1 MNIAV
6 YLEKDLV
13 FPCGKWAWEEG
24 WQLVSGYG
32 AVEEGGRLKLDQQ
45 LWYHMWIHTVWFTTH
60 VVT

>member
-13 FPCGKWAWEEG
+13 CPYGKWLWEEV
-24 WQLVSGYG
+24 WQLVYG
-32 AVEEGGRLKLDQQ
+32 AMEEGGRLKLDQQ
-45 LWYHMWIHTVWFTTH
+45 LWYHTRIHMVWFTTH